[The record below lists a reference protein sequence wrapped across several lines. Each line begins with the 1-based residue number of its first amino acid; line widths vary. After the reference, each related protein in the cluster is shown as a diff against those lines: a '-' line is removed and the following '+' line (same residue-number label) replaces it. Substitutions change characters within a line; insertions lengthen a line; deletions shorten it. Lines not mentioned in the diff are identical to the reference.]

1 MKDNIISNPTLTYE
15 RYTTFAE
22 NLDELSKQLQV
33 NIDTGDLYKQLRP
46 TYFPSSHGMIESH
59 VKEWV
64 VQDAIVLVISIIVHD
79 LINRGSRKGPLNI
92 KVSMIEF
99 APATRSWKFKTKGD
113 VIIYIDSCNLNEI
126 HVDYDIL
133 PKALVLFDHL
143 TTITLADI
151 LSDINNIMIEL
162 MLDYK
167 PVTPQQALVS
177 VLDRLRNDIN
187 ANTDVAYLGGV
198 VHLGIEHLIEVLKSI
213 NRENEK

>member
-22 NLDELSKQLQV
+22 NLDELSKQRQV
-33 NIDTGDLYKQLRP
+33 NIDTGDLYEQLRP

-64 VQDAIVLVISIIVHD
+64 AQDAIVLVISIIVHD
-79 LINRGSRKGPLNI
+79 LINRGSRKGPLDI
-92 KVSMIEF
+92 EVSTIEF
-99 APATRSWKFKTKGD
+99 TTATRSWKFKTKGD

-126 HVDYDIL
+126 HVDTDIL
-133 PKALVLFDHL
+133 PKALVLFDNL

-162 MLDYK
+162 MLGYK
-167 PVTPQQALVS
+167 PVTPQQAIIHAIDKLRDS
-177 VLDRLRNDIN
+177 VKENND
-187 ANTDVAYLGGV
+187 VEYLGGV
-198 VHLGIEHLIEVLKSI
+198 VHLGIEHLTEVLKAI